1 MGFDPIDVPD
11 AFYAFE
17 RITRWAGA
25 NARKVPWTTLYAP
38 LATTTFASVAFSLPA
53 IVRYSEPLH
62 WNLLRHLAPDLHAY
76 PVANGGWRSQVPYA
90 NLAQKAY
97 RRVRRTAPQA
107 HGRETRL
114 EWLESLRSDLATQCL
129 DRSESPLW
137 DVVDRAAFASAMLDV
152 ETLPKRRQAAET
164 LFGIV
169 TLFEYEQLRARRHRD
184 DRRSP

>member
-1 MGFDPIDVPD
+1 VLGRDHTV
-11 AFYAFE
+11 
-17 RITRWAGA
+17 
-25 NARKVPWTTLYAP
+25 
-38 LATTTFASVAFSLPA
+38 
-53 IVRYSEPLH
+53 
-62 WNLLRHLAPDLHAY
+62 LAPGEL
-76 PVANGGWRSQVPYA
+76 PNLA

-97 RRVRRTAPQA
+97 RRARRPALQA

-114 EWLESLRSDLATQCL
+114 EWLESLRSDLATRCL

-169 TLFEYEQLRARRHRD
+169 TLFEYEQLRARRRRD